1 MGISLLQ
8 KGPLPSVNEDLPT
21 SANEQ
26 ALQDTRPSL
35 LENLCLQQQQEE
47 INGLIGT
54 IKRLEQSFNEK
65 QQSRDEHVKNLE
77 ARVEEMADTIERQAS
92 QQQSRDEHIKNLEA
106 RVERMADTIKRQVS
120 KQQSHDDHVKN
131 LEGCLQQHEKEG
143 GILIGR
149 FNSMIQHLACCLYYL
164 EFQFVGL
171 RGWVVTH
178 LQSLTLRLV
187 RCYVI
192 AQ

>member
-1 MGISLLQ
+1 MA
-8 KGPLPSVNEDLPT
+8 D
-21 SANEQ
+21 
-26 ALQDTRPSL
+26 
-35 LENLCLQQQQEE
+35 
-47 INGLIGT
+47 T
-54 IKRLEQSFNEK
+54 IKRSEQCSSE
-65 QQSRDEHVKNLE
+65 QQHSRDEHVKNLE
-77 ARVEEMADTIERQAS
+77 ARVEEMADTIKRQAS

-149 FNSMIQHLACCLYYL
+149 VNSMIQHLVCCLTNL